1 MQGLP
6 AQRPVEG
13 GSSASTASDTKAKA
27 QPSKTQLG
35 GSAASTALGAKA
47 RVQPSKA
54 SSASK
59 SFQASPTVVTP
70 RNAKDDLP
78 SRPPQDDLRDLE
90 TMEPSLPDD
99 TFKTAANP
107 PGASMEGSLLCRP
120 S

>member
-47 RVQPSKA
+47 RVQPRNVD
-54 SSASK
+54 SK